1 MVAIFHIRVFTDR
14 NLTSFDFVRRKLG
27 HDELKENHSRGKV
40 YTHAYIYIYTYIR
53 ITAGTEVNLQV
64 ITINRELQ
72 RG

>member
-40 YTHAYIYIYTYIR
+40 YTHAYIYIYIR

>member
-40 YTHAYIYIYTYIR
+40 YIHTHIYIR
-53 ITAGTEVNLQV
+53 ITTGAEMNLQV